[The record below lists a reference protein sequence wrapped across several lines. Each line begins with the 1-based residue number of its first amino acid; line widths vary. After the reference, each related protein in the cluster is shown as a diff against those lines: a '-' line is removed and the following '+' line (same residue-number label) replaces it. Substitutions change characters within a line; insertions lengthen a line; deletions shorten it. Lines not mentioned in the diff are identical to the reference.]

1 MTVDVRSLVKV
12 QAAATAFRLI
22 VTVAA
27 GLLALAILAG
37 VTESFAVTSAVLL
50 LLVALAGPIVTG
62 WLAVELRHGREWAL
76 EATLIGTALL
86 WLLDGGATVAV
97 HVQDVLAGSRWTYVL
112 TIVLVSVFH
121 IVALVQAG
129 RLYARRQAEERTEP
143 EPEADE
149 LESEAA

>member
-12 QAAATAFRLI
+12 QATATAFRLV

-27 GLLALAILAG
+27 GLLGLAILAG
-37 VTESFAVTSAVLL
+37 VTESLAVTSAVLL
-50 LLVALAGPIVTG
+50 LTVAVAGPLVTG
-62 WLAVELRHGREWAL
+62 WLALVLRDGREWAL
-76 EATLIGTALL
+76 EATLIGTVLL

-97 HVQDVLAGSRWTYVL
+97 HVQDVLSGSQWTYIL
-112 TIVLVSVFH
+112 AIVLVSVFH
-121 IVALVQAG
+121 LVSIVQAG
-129 RLYARRQAEERTEP
+129 RLYAQRRAEEQTEP